1 MWDSIFVLIHHFD
14 KPFKKKDVHY
24 LINSRLNNPQ
34 KRKNAIIISHDIK
47 LNDKCNDCK
56 GFQPWI
62 MLKNTGEGLFLL
74 KKFIEKCEP
83 WITAYLQENLYD
95 FNFRSHEKFDGIFS
109 LITKIN
115 SRKKLY
121 DLIEEYKDNII
132 NLDIRLKNQC
142 SKCEALLLPWIIIK
156 NKINGVE
163 LAKELHEKFRPYII
177 LKKQKTIYKHNIPK
191 NIKDLEKWTWKEEK
205 RFGKLKIEI

>member
-14 KPFKKKDVHY
+14 KPFKKKDIHY

-34 KRKNAIIISHDIK
+34 NSIIISHDIN

-62 MLKNTGEGLFLL
+62 MLKHTGEGLFLL

-83 WITAYLQENLYD
+83 WITAYLQENLFD

-132 NLDIRLKNQC
+132 NSDIR
-142 SKCEALLLPWIIIK
+142 IK
-156 NKINGVE
+156 NRCFDCEFISPWLIVKNDKTGLELVRHLTINYQP
-163 LAKELHEKFRPYII
+163 FII
-177 LKKQKTIYKHNIPK
+177 LKKQKIIYDHNIPK
-191 NIKDLEKWTWKEEK
+191 VIRGLNKWTWKEQM
-205 RFGKLKIEI
+205 RYGNTMIKI